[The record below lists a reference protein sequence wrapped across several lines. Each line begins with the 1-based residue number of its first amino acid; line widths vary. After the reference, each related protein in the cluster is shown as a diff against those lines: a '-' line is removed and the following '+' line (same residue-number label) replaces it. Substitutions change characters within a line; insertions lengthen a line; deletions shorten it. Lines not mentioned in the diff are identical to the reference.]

1 MKFATALWIFGLLC
15 LLASGCVQQHHRP
28 TPVIAP
34 EAKLPVIVTEGKPVD
49 NSLRDITTLMNY
61 AQRVRTLNAEELNQE
76 FNAVSQA
83 FAKKKSDL
91 NKMRL
96 GILFSLPYST
106 FRDDAAALNLLDE
119 YLATSSVED
128 KSVLKSYAKSLFATI
143 TEQKKQDERIQKLIQ
158 KVKDEQ
164 KRADALQQKNEELQ
178 QKLDAIKSIEKNM
191 IERDNGRAISK

>member
-49 NSLRDITTLMNY
+49 SSLRDITTLMNY

-91 NKMRL
+91 NRMRL
-96 GILFSLPYST
+96 VILFSLPYST

-143 TEQKKQDERIQKLIQ
+143 TEQRKQDERIQKLIQ